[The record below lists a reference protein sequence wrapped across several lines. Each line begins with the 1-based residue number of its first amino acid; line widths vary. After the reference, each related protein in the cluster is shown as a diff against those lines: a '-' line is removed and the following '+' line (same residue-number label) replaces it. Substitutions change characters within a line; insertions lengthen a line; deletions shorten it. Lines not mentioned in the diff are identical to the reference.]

1 MPKGDAK
8 EGYLNTNAHL
18 EMRVA
23 LLMAQLAESQARE
36 LRLREGVRH
45 VLETAT
51 TVEGAKAGC
60 AIILLYPQDDSAL
73 REMIEA
79 AKAEERGRVSRLV
92 AAHIPQPSP
101 LDSETTQGYYAAL
114 KDIAEG
120 IAALP
125 AVTPSIRSGCAT

>member
-1 MPKGDAK
+1 MAEKD
-8 EGYLNTNAHL
+8 GYLNTNAHL
-18 EMRVA
+18 EAKVA

-36 LRLREGVRH
+36 LRLRDVFKWIEKNA
-45 VLETAT
+45 TAPEDT
-51 TVEGAKAGC
+51 WYLAQATR
-60 AIILLYPQDDSAL
+60 AIAIPSDDSAL

-125 AVTPSIRSGCAT
+125 AVTPSIRSGCAI